1 MITVIGEALIDIIV
15 GPDGEVRA
23 AAIGGAP
30 LNTTRTL
37 ARLGIPAAFLG
48 GVSTDVFGR
57 RIQRKLVEDGVNLA
71 LAPVSEPTTLAIAE
85 LDDAGSATYR
95 FVHEGTSAAA
105 VMPEAALAA
114 VPQDCTALHAGTL
127 GLVFLPLAEA
137 TRAVVQAARPD
148 CLVMIDP
155 NCRPAVMGAT
165 SAFESTFQAVLKR
178 ADVVKVSR
186 DDLTFLYPDAD
197 PLEAARAL
205 TRRTGAA
212 VLMTG
217 GPSSVVVISPAG
229 EKVLP
234 VPKVD
239 VVDSV
244 GAGDAFSGGFLA
256 YWTRSGLRRDDVA
269 NLPALAAAAEFGVR
283 VAAITCT
290 RAGADPP
297 FAAELDEAELGNRAL
312 NTRALQKEGRGE

>member
-15 GPDGEVRA
+15 GADGEVRT

-57 RIQRKLVEDGVNLA
+57 RIQRKLAEDRVHLA
-71 LAPVSEPTTLAIAE
+71 LAPVPEPTTLAIAE
-85 LDDAGSATYR
+85 LDEAGSATYR
-95 FVHEGTSAAA
+95 FVYEGTSAAA
-105 VMPEAALAA
+105 VRPDAALAA
-114 VPQDCTALHAGTL
+114 LPSDSTAIHAGTL
-127 GLVFLPLAEA
+127 GLVFLPLADA
-137 TRAVVQAARPD
+137 TRAVIESARDD
-148 CLVMIDP
+148 CLVVVDP

-165 SAFESTFQAVLKR
+165 TAFQSTFEAVLKR

-186 DDLTFLYPDAD
+186 DDLMFLYPNSD
-197 PLEAARAL
+197 PLQAARDL
-205 TRRTGAA
+205 SKQGEAA
-212 VLMTG
+212 VLFTS
-217 GPSSVVVISPAG
+217 GPSSVYVISPTG
-229 EKVLP
+229 EACLP
-234 VPKVD
+234 VPQVR

-244 GAGDAFSGGFLA
+244 GAGDAFSGGFLTH
-256 YWTRSGLRRDDVA
+256 WTRSGLARADAA
-269 NLPALAAAAEFGVR
+269 NLAALVAAAEFGIK

-297 FAAELDEAELGNRAL
+297 YASELN
-312 NTRALQKEGRGE
+312 